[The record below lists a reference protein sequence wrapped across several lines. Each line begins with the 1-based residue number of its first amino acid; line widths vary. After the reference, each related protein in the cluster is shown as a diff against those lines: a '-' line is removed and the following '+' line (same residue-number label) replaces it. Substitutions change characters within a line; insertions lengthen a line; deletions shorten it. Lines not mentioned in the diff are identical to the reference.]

1 MQLHTGGYFHI
12 YNRSNGSEL
21 VFREEENYFYFLRL
35 YRRHLSAH
43 FTTIAYCLMP
53 THFHFLAQ
61 VKSESI
67 NEAQNAVGILLS
79 SYTKAINH
87 RYARH
92 GSLFQRHSK
101 AKWVDDE
108 RYLLTLLTYIHQN
121 PIRAHLVDRLEAWP
135 FSSYPDLAGYRAGS
149 LCDRELITTFF
160 PRIED
165 MRAYSELAVKG
176 IDARYWV

>member
-101 AKWVDDE
+101 AKWVVKAVMAMACIHAA
-108 RYLLTLLTYIHQN
+108 LL
-121 PIRAHLVDRLEAWP
+121 RAPQALRKSCARLPDGGIAPRMEDRQHHDPLRLN
-135 FSSYPDLAGYRAGS
+135 D
-149 LCDRELITTFF
+149 
-160 PRIED
+160 IED
-165 MRAYSELAVKG
+165 
-176 IDARYWV
+176 